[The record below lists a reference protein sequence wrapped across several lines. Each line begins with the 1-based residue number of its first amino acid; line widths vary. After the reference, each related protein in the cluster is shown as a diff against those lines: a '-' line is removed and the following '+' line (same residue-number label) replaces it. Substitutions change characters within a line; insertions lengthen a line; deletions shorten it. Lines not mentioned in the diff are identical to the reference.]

1 MEFKIGNSAGK
12 ARVLEPVAH
21 VQQAPVA
28 PLPHPAQPAGAAEA
42 NGRQERA
49 AGVLPAMLETR
60 QKGVSPVELR
70 PSATLLERELDEL
83 ARGGDARRFGDR
95 VYERARQILEE
106 AYESASELRLEALS
120 RIREQMSASERAGTD
135 LRTRATEESATVKA
149 QAQTEA
155 QLALQRAQ
163 READAIV
170 ANARA
175 TAQRIA
181 EGSHA
186 ESEAIQKRAQREAQ
200 EVHDAAARALA
211 EARTRLEEIE
221 RLEGE
226 FEATARG
233 IAKWLGLTVDHDRSL
248 FRGLARGKK

>member
-1 MEFKIGNSAGK
+1 MEFKIGTANG
-12 ARVLEPVAH
+12 VAH
-21 VQQAPVA
+21 AQQPAVSVA
-28 PLPHPAQPAGAAEA
+28 PA
-42 NGRQERA
+42 
-49 AGVLPAMLETR
+49 VLQTR
-60 QKGVSPVELR
+60 QKGPAPAALR
-70 PSATLLERELDEL
+70 PSATIIERELDDL
-83 ARGGDARRFGDR
+83 ARGADARRFGDR
-95 VYERARQILEE
+95 VYDRARQILEE

-135 LRTRATEESATVKA
+135 LRTRATEESKTVRA

-163 READAIV
+163 READAVV

-181 EGSHA
+181 EGAHA
-186 ESEAIQKRAQREAQ
+186 EAEAIQKRAQREAQ

-211 EARTRLEEIE
+211 DARTRLEETE
-221 RLEGE
+221 RLEAE
-226 FEATARG
+226 FEATARS

-248 FRGLARGKK
+248 FRGLTRGKK